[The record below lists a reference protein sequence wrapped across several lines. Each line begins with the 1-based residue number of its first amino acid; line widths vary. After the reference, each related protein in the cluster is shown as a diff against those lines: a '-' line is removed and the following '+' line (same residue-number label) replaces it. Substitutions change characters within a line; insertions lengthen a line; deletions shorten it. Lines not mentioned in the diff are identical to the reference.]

1 VSGHTRWQDVGGNVA
16 TNLSVQR
23 IRRGIIRHCEGY
35 LDAMQDVLEDVD
47 RMHYDAEDSSA
58 EYMDGFHHALEG
70 LQFRITDHITNA
82 QATLDRFK
90 EKLDG
95 S

>member
-1 VSGHTRWQDVGGNVA
+1 VA
-16 TNLSVQR
+16 TSLSVQR

-35 LDAMQDVLEDVD
+35 LDAMQDVLEEIDQ
-47 RMHYDAEDSSA
+47 MQYFSIEDLSD
-58 EYMDGFHHALEG
+58 EYTDGVRHALVA
-70 LQFRITDHITNA
+70 LQGRITDHIANA

>member
-1 VSGHTRWQDVGGNVA
+1 MA
-16 TNLSVQR
+16 TNLSAQR
-23 IRRGIIRHCEGY
+23 VRRGIIRHCEGY
-35 LDAMQDVLEDVD
+35 LDAMQDVLEDID
-47 RMHYDAEDSSA
+47 RMQYLATGEGSI
-58 EYMDGFHHALEG
+58 EYTDGFHHALEG
-70 LQFRITDHITNA
+70 LQGRITDHIANA